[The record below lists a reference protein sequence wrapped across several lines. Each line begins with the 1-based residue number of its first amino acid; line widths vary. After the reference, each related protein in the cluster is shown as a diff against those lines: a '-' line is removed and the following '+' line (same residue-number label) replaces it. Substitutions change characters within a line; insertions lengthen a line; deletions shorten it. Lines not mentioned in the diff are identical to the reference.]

1 MLEQNKEM
9 LIAKIIGL
17 LNGLDGEGV
26 KFKEEDILKKA
37 LNAIKNNQSL
47 DEYIAFF
54 EEKKKEYFLLGFRKI
69 DGVSILEYKRRFN
82 SDPLLD
88 FDFQKLISEGLIY
101 INKDRI
107 CLTEKGIMLAN
118 DVFMEFV

>member
-17 LNGLDGEGV
+17 LNGLDGEGA

-54 EEKKKEYFLLGFRKI
+54 EEKKKEYLPNCLSCQSPCGRSNDYYISRQADVRLKEEMLKAFLNNYNA
-69 DGVSILEYKRRFN
+69 SM
-82 SDPLLD
+82 LLD
-88 FDFQKLISEGLIY
+88 EVVYQLIKLSW
-101 INKDRI
+101 
-107 CLTEKGIMLAN
+107 
-118 DVFMEFV
+118 